1 MKFTAALMPGVENVL
16 GIRLPVLRKIA
27 RQIAAGDWRTYLA
40 EAEDF
45 YFEERMLQGLV
56 IGCARCTPAEKL
68 EHVGALRA
76 QNQQLGG
83 LRLFLLAPE
92 GGRTAADVGIHT
104 ALFPIRSQIR
114 RAFRRGDGAGE
125 FRRRG
130 STSRHCCNCSTASA
144 TKPTTPGWPWH
155 GRCRSAYKIPQR
167 THEWLGSCSLDD
179 WTFNKSLQKI
189 VESLRASDTDKQAIR
204 AMKRRKQ
211 ATSRA
216 AVNPRPGTETAGQA
230 EKRPGQ
236 APKQPTDGKT
246 AARRRRPAEKQG
258 ARHRFAK

>member
-1 MKFTAALMPGVENVL
+1 MLFRSWEHLEALLQLLDGVRHEAYYARMAVAWAVSVCYIKF
-16 GIRLPVLRKIA
+16 
-27 RQIAAGDWRTYLA
+27 
-40 EAEDF
+40 
-45 YFEERMLQGLV
+45 
-56 IGCARCTPAEKL
+56 
-68 EHVGALRA
+68 
-76 QNQQLGG
+76 
-83 LRLFLLAPE
+83 
-92 GGRTAADVGIHT
+92 
-104 ALFPIRSQIR
+104 
-114 RAFRRGDGAGE
+114 
-125 FRRRG
+125 
-130 STSRHCCNCSTASA
+130 
-144 TKPTTPGWPWH
+144 
-155 GRCRSAYKIPQR
+155 PQR

-189 VESLRASDTDKQAIR
+189 VESLRVSDTDKQAIR

>member
-1 MKFTAALMPGVENVL
+1 MTLRDQLLRTPGAKIHEIHRGTDAGRGKIL

-27 RQIAAGDWRTYLA
+27 RQIAAGDWRIPA

-68 EHVGALRA
+68 EHVARFVPKIDNWA
-76 QNQQLGG
+76 VCDCFCW
-83 LRLFLLAPE
+83 RLK
-92 GGRTAADVGIHT
+92 AAERQPMWEFIQP
-104 ALFPIRSQIR
+104 LFPIRSRIR

-130 STSRHCCNCSTASA
+130 APRGTAA
-144 TKPTTPGWPWH
+144 TARRRPP
-155 GRCRSAYKIPQR
+155 RSLHARMAVAWAVSVCYVKFPQR

-189 VESLRASDTDKQAIR
+189 IESLRVSDTDKQAIR
-204 AMKRRKQ
+204 AMKRRK
-211 ATSRA
+211 
-216 AVNPRPGTETAGQA
+216 
-230 EKRPGQ
+230 
-236 APKQPTDGKT
+236 
-246 AARRRRPAEKQG
+246 
-258 ARHRFAK
+258 

>member
-56 IGCARCTPAEKL
+56 IGCAPLHAGREAGAC
-68 EHVGALRA
+68 GALRA

-104 ALFPIRSQIR
+104 ALFPIRSRIR

-130 STSRHCCNCSTASA
+130 APRGTAA
-144 TKPTTPGWPWH
+144 TARRRPP
-155 GRCRSAYKIPQR
+155 RSLLRRMAVAWAVSVCYIKFPQR

-179 WTFNKSLQKI
+179 WTFNKSLQKNRRI
-189 VESLRASDTDKQAIR
+189 VARERHGQTGD
-204 AMKRRKQ
+204 
-211 ATSRA
+211 
-216 AVNPRPGTETAGQA
+216 PRHETAQTGNFTGRR
-230 EKRPGQ
+230 EP
-236 APKQPTDGKT
+236 APRHRNGRAGGKT
-246 AARRRRPAEKQG
+246 AWTGPKTTDRR
-258 ARHRFAK
+258 